1 MGDELCY
8 IESMVKNLPSE
19 KEEGVKALPF
29 IEGGGVLNVKF
40 EARISFRQLVMTC
53 NSGN

>member
-1 MGDELCY
+1 MGYFMGDELCY

-29 IEGGGVLNVKF
+29 IEGGGVKRKIWS
-40 EARISFRQLVMTC
+40 AY
-53 NSGN
+53 